1 MKYYIDISNRDWFVV
16 LAFSVIFGGLLGSFF
31 FLFWRKA
38 GVLDGF
44 MAGMLMGLSIFT
56 SSYVLIN
63 LSNKYLLR
71 RIPEIYW
78 QAVSLLVSF
87 FAGAVGGY
95 VGYKLISV
103 LDLIQMHI
111 ERPVLLLGLFI
122 LGLLTSVIGYLL
134 YWIVN
139 IRRIKLETEK
149 ELIMARLRFLE
160 YQINPHFL
168 FNTLNVLAELAHINP
183 PLAERSILV
192 FSRYLRDIID
202 QESVIPLDKEL
213 SIVKNFIFIYRLRFP
228 DIQVEYQ
235 IEEDLL
241 SLLVPKLSVQV
252 LVENALKHGIG
263 NKGRID
269 IKAYKKDH
277 KAIIEV
283 RDNGKGFDQISEGAG
298 LTNLR
303 RRLEYLVGGRLYYK
317 RENDQTVFWIEID
330 L

>member
-1 MKYYIDISNRDWFVV
+1 
-16 LAFSVIFGGLLGSFF
+16 
-31 FLFWRKA
+31 
-38 GVLDGF
+38 F

-111 ERPVLLLGLFI
+111 ERSVLLLGLFI

-241 SLLVPKLSVQV
+241 TLLVPKLSVQV